1 MADSIYDLIV
11 IGGGPG
17 GYVCAIRAAQLG
29 MKVLCVERAEL
40 GGICLNWGC
49 IPTKALIRSAELI
62 DEIRHAEK
70 FGLTVEE
77 GVFRFDQD
85 RRPQPQMIANQ
96 LNKGVAGLFKKYKKS
111 NTLAGRCHLDQRR
124 KDARCHHA

>member
-1 MADSIYDLIV
+1 MADTPYDVIV

-29 MKVLCVERAEL
+29 LKTLCVEKAEL

-62 DEIRHAEK
+62 DEFRHAEQ
-70 FGLTVEE
+70 FGLKAEKVS
-77 GVFRFDQD
+77 FDFSKIVA
-85 RRPQPQMIANQ
+85 RSREISGK
-96 LNKGVAGLFKKYKKS
+96 LNKGIGGLFKKYKVQS
-111 NTLAGRCHLDQRR
+111 LAGQVTFTGANTLDVAT
-124 KDARCHHA
+124 